1 MTETSTCPK
10 CGYEGDQAFSECPA
24 CGIIVSKFIELEKD
38 RETYEKN
45 EATGARASL
54 EKLKEVGGLK
64 ISQKKEW
71 GEILTGFETRNRY
84 SVMDS
89 WSNPVFEAEEQSG
102 SLGALASRFFLT
114 HLRPFTITLF
124 SENGTALFTIER
136 SFRFYFH
143 RVTVSKA
150 NGALLGSV
158 TRRFALFRRIYTVV
172 DKAGREAFDLFG
184 PILQP
189 WTFLI
194 KKQDE
199 ELGKIVKKWSGL
211 GKEAFTAADN
221 FGIQFPQSLDND
233 EKALLLGAV
242 FLIDFVHFEKRS
254 N

>member
-1 MTETSTCPK
+1 MTTTSTCPK
-10 CGYEGDQAFSECPA
+10 CGYASDMEFSECPA
-24 CGIIVSKFIELEKD
+24 CGIIVSKFIAIEQDTHE
-38 RETYEKN
+38 N
-45 EATGARASL
+45 NQAMGAQDSL
-54 EKLKEVGGLK
+54 QRLKEVGALK

-102 SLGALASRFFLT
+102 SLGALAARFLLT

-124 SENGTALFTIER
+124 SENGTALFTLKR

-143 RVTVSKA
+143 KVEVLKA

-199 ELGKIVKKWSGL
+199 DVGKIVKKWSGL
-211 GKEAFTAADN
+211 AKESFTAADN

-233 EKALLLGAV
+233 QKALLLGAV
-242 FLIDFVHFEKRS
+242 FLIDFVHFERRR
-254 N
+254 